1 MAIQDIYNRL
11 AQATGFHPG
20 QTEVFDDFLLDA
32 GDVIQIFSEGEAFD
46 LPIFK
51 QHIDWVGSAMTTLT
65 STGNEQRSDLP
76 PLQKKQKNRSYRTG
90 RRLSDQEEQLVGYR
104 ADFIRTKKTVGM
116 EAKAMGIQLDQDGN
130 PVLDQDGEFV
140 WDNTSAAEIFSRLI
154 LSPNR
159 AELVS
164 AINNGTGAQVSGS
177 KIDLSAQGKVLIQ
190 AINNRPDTESSVK
203 IEADKIHLEGY
214 VTASYVDAT
223 ILKVDQLT
231 TNTGFAGT
239 LYLTGNTGI
248 SANGAV
254 NAGSVSAG
262 TINAS
267 TFRLITGDDTYSA
280 VSQKDVT
287 IAGTAL
293 PNLHVLGTG
302 SATSVAIPNAIATIV
317 VDDNPPS
324 GKIGFKYTTFANSTP
339 VAVNFNI
346 ADTAKYQ
353 ADVGI
358 ASVSAAGWTND
369 GGGGGYYN
377 TVTATPNAGSAST
390 ETVVLPTITVDTTLG
405 TNASTALTAYGP
417 TVGTTKYPVSA
428 STTVYLKANSNYCYI
443 TNTASDPVEG
453 ANGNI
458 IAKIANPG
466 GGKGTVTAITTSAI
480 GRNDVGVSAIGVTG
494 TNLNAFTPDATFSLA
509 TGTYEPSSAST
520 ATKHC
525 VNLKHGTTIVGRVDT
540 ESVYTDG
547 VAAGEAKFAQ
557 ATVTPQGASAGTIYK
572 RKATSGRLRLS
583 RYSSSSVE
591 LFIYE
596 RNTYYSVGSH
606 VWWYQSSNGTYYYL
620 GDGEDSTLYQA
631 GTPDSTTYYTKTSS

>member
-1 MAIQDIYNRL
+1 MAIQDIYDRL

-116 EAKAMGIQLDQDGN
+116 EAKAMGILLDQDGN
-130 PVLDQDGEFV
+130 PVVDQDGEFV

-164 AINNGTGAQVSGS
+164 AINDGTGAQVSGS
-177 KIDLSAQGKVLIQ
+177 KVDLSAQGTVLIQ
-190 AINNRPDTESSVK
+190 AINRRPGGASAVTID
-203 IEADKIHLEGY
+203 ADKINLEGY
-214 VTASYVDAT
+214 VTATTLETAIAAIDNIVGDLTVNGSLTVGGNSYFEAAYIPEADGEQHAVTSRYWVQDYAGDA
-223 ILKVDQLT
+223 VS
-231 TNTGFAGT
+231 GFGT
-239 LYLTGNTGI
+239 PTASGGQI
-248 SANGAV
+248 SIPYETLSG
-254 NAGSVSAG
+254 GSG
-262 TINAS
+262 TI
-267 TFRLITGDDTYSA
+267 
-280 VSQKDVT
+280 
-287 IAGTAL
+287 
-293 PNLHVLGTG
+293 
-302 SATSVAIPNAIATIV
+302 
-317 VDDNPPS
+317 
-324 GKIGFKYTTFANSTP
+324 
-339 VAVNFNI
+339 NFNI
-346 ADTAKYQ
+346 AATAYYQ
-353 ADVGI
+353 QHIGI
-358 ASVSAAGWTND
+358 QSVSAAGWTND
-369 GGGGGYYN
+369 GEGGGYYN
-377 TVTATPNAGSAST
+377 TVTATPKDGSAST

-466 GGKGTVTAITTSAI
+466 GGKGTVTAITASAI
-480 GRNDVGVSAIGVTG
+480 GKNDVGVSAIGVTG

-509 TGTYEPSSAST
+509 TGTYEPNSAST
-520 ATKHC
+520 ATNHC

-547 VAAGEAKFAQ
+547 VADGEAKFTQ
-557 ATVTPQGASAGTIYK
+557 ATVTLEGASAGTIYK

-583 RYSSSSVE
+583 RYSASSVE

-596 RNTYYSVGSH
+596 RNQYYSVGNH

-620 GDGEDSTLYQA
+620 GDGEDSTLHLA
-631 GTPDSTTYYTKTSS
+631 GTPDSTTYYTKTS